1 MSLIQYEQH
10 LLFWWILDSW
20 STYSQGQPFLAWSAQ
35 FYTYCLLM
43 ATIHW
48 LTCPPSHVPLLSSID
63 QCSCWGLTT
72 YLHGS
77 LASTEGL
84 FKEWRLYWLVVVLAG
99 EGHLGMES
107 LEMLFVLQEDTTCLL
122 WWGCW
127 DLALTWVSPS
137 EQVWRDYSQA
147 RGRVCSL
154 GRLCFPDFFWIMR
167 NSGSA
172 LAMVPGVPTE
182 TLIPWSS

>member
-1 MSLIQYEQH
+1 MNIGQLVYLQSGAAFSSLRCTILH
-10 LLFWWILDSW
+10 ILL
-20 STYSQGQPFLAWSAQ
+20 TYGHYS
-35 FYTYCLLM
+35 
-43 ATIHW
+43 
-48 LTCPPSHVPLLSSID
+48 LTHLSSISCPLAL
-63 QCSCWGLTT
+63 QHRPCSCWGLTT

-99 EGHLGMES
+99 KGHLGMES

-182 TLIPWSS
+182 TLIPCSS